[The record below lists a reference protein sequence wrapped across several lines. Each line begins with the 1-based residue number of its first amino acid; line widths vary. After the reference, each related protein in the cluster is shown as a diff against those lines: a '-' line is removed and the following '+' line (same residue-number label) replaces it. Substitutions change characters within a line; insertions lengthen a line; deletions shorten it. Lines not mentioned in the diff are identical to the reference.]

1 MAHDDAAAFYRGAYA
16 NGLSWRNRFGRLAWT
31 IVWQLLFRLSP
42 TPCHGFRQLLLRA
55 FGARLAHD
63 VVIHPSARI
72 WAPWNLRMAHR
83 ACLGQRVNCYNVAAV
98 EILEDAVVSE
108 GAFLCTASHDIHDPE
123 RPLVTGPI
131 TIGAGAWVFAE
142 AFVGMNVTVGRGA
155 IIAARAVAVRDV
167 PSYAIV
173 AGNPAKVVGER
184 RYKGERPAVG

>member
-1 MAHDDAAAFYRGAYA
+1 
-16 NGLSWRNRFGRLAWT
+16 
-31 IVWQLLFRLSP
+31 
-42 TPCHGFRQLLLRA
+42 
-55 FGARLAHD
+55 
-63 VVIHPSARI
+63 
-72 WAPWNLRMAHR
+72 MAHR

-98 EILEDAVVSE
+98 EILADAVVSE

-123 RPLVTGPI
+123 RPLVSGPI

-184 RYKGERPAVG
+184 RYKGERPAGG